1 MAERK
6 EHGVLADEELEDIIG
21 GISSQPLRTL
31 RSEVVE
37 KPVVEIHRTAY
48 AVAEVEVPG
57 PTTPKGS

>member
-1 MAERK
+1 MAEKK

-31 RSEVVE
+31 RSEAEEPIVKIPE
-37 KPVVEIHRTAY
+37 MRH
-48 AVAEVEVPG
+48 AVAEAEVPG